1 MSDDW
6 RLRVDLHEGGF
17 AHALTERLEASE
29 LEHELETSFEDR
41 VVVSRDGGDVFA
53 YAGTRQQAE
62 QAEKLIRSLAAE
74 NGWHLEAVLERWHP
88 TAEQWED
95 ADAPLPDSDA
105 ERAEE
110 RAELMEDER
119 QEAEQR
125 GYPEYEVRVELPSH
139 DDAVR
144 FADRLRSEGL
154 ASVRR
159 SNYVLVGAADED
171 SANSLADR
179 LRGEAPAGSTVT
191 AQGTLE
197 AAYADRPPNPFA
209 VLGGLGG

>member
-6 RLRVDLHEGGF
+6 RLRVDLHEGGY

-41 VVVSRDGGDVFA
+41 VVVSRDGAEVFC

-62 QAEKLIRSLAAE
+62 QAETLIRSLAAE
-74 NGWHLEAVLERWHP
+74 HGWNLEAVLERWHP

-95 ADAPLPDSDA
+95 PDKPLPDSDA

-110 RAELMEDER
+110 RAELMESER

-125 GYPEYEVRVELPSH
+125 GYPEYEVRVQLPSH
-139 DDAVR
+139 GDAVR
-144 FADRLRSEGL
+144 FADRLRDEGL
-154 ASVRR
+154 PSVRR
-159 SNYVLVGAADED
+159 SNYVLVAATDED
-171 SANSLADR
+171 SANSLAER
-179 LRGEAPAGSTVT
+179 FREEAPAGSTVT
-191 AQGTLE
+191 AEGTLE
-197 AAYADRPPNPFA
+197 AAYAGRPPNPFA